1 MSQSHRGTSHWAPSR
16 CEEEEQVGGGSVG
29 GRGTKHGSHPELGF
43 ERVEYDHI
51 P

>member
-16 CEEEEQVGGGSVG
+16 CEEEEVGGGSVG
-29 GRGTKHGSHPELGF
+29 GRGPPELGL
-43 ERVEYDHI
+43 ERVEYDRI